1 MQGAEEAPLVIPY
14 DQKNQNI
21 KQKWYCNKFS
31 KDFKNCMHPK
41 KKFQKRKKQVIGLQS
56 NENDKEMKL
65 QKK

>member
-1 MQGAEEAPLVIPY
+1 
-14 DQKNQNI
+14 
-21 KQKWYCNKFS
+21 
-31 KDFKNCMHPK
+31 MHPK